1 MEEPQ
6 LPCHLIT
13 PLDLYK
19 QVAIINLLA
28 TETYLQDEFKAAYT
42 CVE

>member
-1 MEEPQ
+1 MEEPH

-13 PLDLYK
+13 PLNLHK
-19 QVAIINLLA
+19 QVTIIGLLA
-28 TETYLQDEFKAAYT
+28 TETYLQDELEAACT

>member
-19 QVAIINLLA
+19 QVAIIGLLA
-28 TETYLQDEFKAAYT
+28 TETYLQGEIKAACT

>member
-19 QVAIINLLA
+19 QVTIIGLLV
-28 TETYLQDEFKAAYT
+28 TDTYLQDEFKAACT
-42 CVE
+42 CVA